1 METGN
6 ERGNSVLLKSRTD
19 DFFRV
24 LFFAAASLLI
34 AVSAGAGVNYAFQS
48 YLPGVFA
55 SLWVFVLGY
64 KMAKLPIHADRISPA
79 SVRNYVESGRDLSK
93 IDALSL
99 VGGGAILSLSFVILA
114 KSILQLSALLGAN
127 AAVLMGAG
135 YVLMHWALNNT
146 LV

>member
-1 METGN
+1 MDGF
-6 ERGNSVLLKSRTD
+6 L
-19 DFFRV
+19 RV
-24 LFFAAASLLI
+24 LFFAAASILI

-64 KMAKLPIHADRISPA
+64 KIAKLPIHADKISFPA
-79 SVRNYVESGRDLSK
+79 IRSYVESSRQLSK

-99 VGGGAILSLSFVILA
+99 IGGGAILSLSFVILA
-114 KSILQLSALLGAN
+114 KSILELSVLLGAN
-127 AAVLMGAG
+127 AAVLLGAG
-135 YVLMHWALNNT
+135 YILMHWALNNT